1 MGLKEKLEHKG
12 KIMKKTKLLPLM
24 AIPALLV
31 SLVGC
36 SSASTEAKP
45 MTVEEACDRL
55 EENMTKAP
63 DQVDDSPEEIKKFM
77 DGLIDG
83 VNNEEVTDA
92 WESMTSIMLDISESF
107 ESDGILKEGAEMP
120 DLQKL
125 EDASL
130 KVDELCGFP
139 SSDSSLVG
147 DDSIEIEEVEVP

>member
-1 MGLKEKLEHKG
+1 MGLKE
-12 KIMKKTKLLPLM
+12 KLLPLM

-92 WESMTSIMLDISESF
+92 WESMTST
-107 ESDGILKEGAEMP
+107 K
-120 DLQKL
+120 
-125 EDASL
+125 
-130 KVDELCGFP
+130 
-139 SSDSSLVG
+139 
-147 DDSIEIEEVEVP
+147 